1 MDALLTD
8 AASRNLKIEG
18 MIVTS
23 LESDHEP
30 VHLLCKSY
38 SVEKLDAS
46 NLNVLSQVENSINQ
60 RHKLE
65 DITPP
70 LKSFFFFHGKK
81 TTVEAGIDAWI
92 TLVSYNKPEKP
103 CSQTDL
109 FDFICELEG
118 VRKYIFLY
126 QQCRFA
132 KLGKAAASVAQAYP
146 MLKMLLDETTSTN
159 QLVKAWKIY
168 QSVELFFTELPASAL
183 PTSDITTLNIED
195 LQLLTPNIT

>member
-70 LKSFFFFHGKK
+70 LKSFFFS
-81 TTVEAGIDAWI
+81 W
-92 TLVSYNKPEKP
+92 EKDN
-103 CSQTDL
+103 SRSWYRYL
-109 FDFICELEG
+109 NNISFI
-118 VRKYIFLY
+118 
-126 QQCRFA
+126 QQA
-132 KLGKAAASVAQAYP
+132 
-146 MLKMLLDETTSTN
+146 
-159 QLVKAWKIY
+159 
-168 QSVELFFTELPASAL
+168 
-183 PTSDITTLNIED
+183 
-195 LQLLTPNIT
+195 

>member
-1 MDALLTD
+1 MFML
-8 AASRNLKIEG
+8 NWK
-18 MIVTS
+18 
-23 LESDHEP
+23 
-30 VHLLCKSY
+30 LLCKSY

-46 NLNVLSQVENSINQ
+46 NLNVLSQVENLINQ

-70 LKSFFFFHGKK
+70 LKSFFFHEKK

-92 TLVSYNKPEKP
+92 TLVSCNKPEKP

-109 FDFICELEG
+109 FDFIYELEC

-132 KLGKAAASVAQAYP
+132 KLGKAAASIAQAYP
-146 MLKMLLDETTSTN
+146 MLKLLLDETTSTN
-159 QLVKAWKIY
+159 
-168 QSVELFFTELPASAL
+168 
-183 PTSDITTLNIED
+183 
-195 LQLLTPNIT
+195 